1 MMKEIPTSYQPET
14 YADLNNQ
21 LKGLTEDL
29 HSTKESKEQI
39 TQRCHE
45 LDMQVNIIKNL
56 FEVSDGLREM
66 RNQLSLMLYDK
77 QSDIKSK
84 I

>member
-1 MMKEIPTSYQPET
+1 MMKEIPTSYQSET

-45 LDMQVNIIKNL
+45 LDMQVNIIKKIFLKFLMLGNEKS
-56 FEVSDGLREM
+56 FKAHTLREA
-66 RNQLSLMLYDK
+66 K
-77 QSDIKSK
+77 
-84 I
+84 

>member
-1 MMKEIPTSYQPET
+1 MMKEIPTSYQSET

-45 LDMQVNIIKNL
+45 LDMQVNLIKSL
-56 FEVSDGLREM
+56 SQISDDLREM
-66 RNQLSLMLYDK
+66 RNQLSKYFM
-77 QSDIKSK
+77 
-84 I
+84 

>member
-1 MMKEIPTSYQPET
+1 MKEIPTSYQSET

-45 LDMQVNIIKNL
+45 LDMQVK
-56 FEVSDGLREM
+56 V
-66 RNQLSLMLYDK
+66 
-77 QSDIKSK
+77 
-84 I
+84 